1 VLHDPLN
8 MDTITA
14 IATPLGLAGIGV
26 VRISGPDAK
35 KIAGRLFKPKR
46 PLRVLQTHRLYL
58 GRLIDPESGEMV
70 DEVLLSFMKA
80 PNSYT
85 REDVVEINS
94 HSGYLL
100 LSRILRMVL
109 REGARLAEPGEFT
122 FRAFMNGRID
132 LSQAE
137 AIVDLIHSPSEKG
150 LRLASA
156 QMEGR
161 LRMEVERLRQKAMD
175 LLARIEV
182 SLDYPDEETDALLGI
197 DEIMEEG
204 LIQPIRALLAAHGQ
218 RKVWMEGIETVIVG
232 RVNVGKSSLLNRLL
246 NEERAIVTPIPGT
259 TRDMVE
265 STLYIEGIPL
275 RLVDTA
281 GLRRGKGTLEK
292 IGMERAG
299 KKTEDAD
306 LVLVV
311 IDQSRPLHKDD
322 LSVITRVEKKKAILV
337 INKVDLPAKM
347 KEGDLKMSRIAL
359 PLVRISALRG
369 DGIDE
374 LRKAIKSLILSGEE
388 ASNDLGLA
396 PNVRQRQALEEAG
409 RCFTRAFQNLKDGM
423 PLEIMAVDMNEGL
436 AALGEITGETATEE
450 ILDRIFSQFC
460 LGK

>member
-1 VLHDPLN
+1 VLRDPPN
-8 MDTITA
+8 IDTIAA

-35 KIAGRLFKPKR
+35 SIAGRLFRPKR
-46 PLRVLQTHRLYL
+46 LLKVLQTHRLYL
-58 GRLIDPESGEMV
+58 GRLTDPESGEMV

-109 REGARLAEPGEFT
+109 KEGARMAEPGEFT

-161 LRMEVERLRQKAMD
+161 LRMEVEHLRQKAMD

-182 SLDYPDEETDALLGI
+182 TLDYPDEETDALLGA
-197 DEIMEEG
+197 DEMEEG
-204 LIQPIRALLAAHGQ
+204 LIQPIRALVAAHGQ

-246 NEERAIVTPIPGT
+246 NQERAIVTPIPGT

-265 STLYIEGIPL
+265 STLYIEGVPL

-281 GLRRGKGTLEK
+281 GLRRGKGTIEK

-299 KKTEDAD
+299 KKMDEAD

-322 LSVITRVEKKKAILV
+322 LTLITRVEKKRAILV
-337 INKVDLPAKM
+337 INKVDLPARM
-347 KEGDLKMSRIAL
+347 KEEDLKMTGTAL

-388 ASNDLGLA
+388 ASQDLGLA

>member
-1 VLHDPLN
+1 VLRDPPN
-8 MDTITA
+8 IDTIAA

-35 KIAGRLFKPKR
+35 SIAGRLFRPKR
-46 PLRVLQTHRLYL
+46 FVKVLQTHRLYL

-109 REGARLAEPGEFT
+109 KEGARLAEPGEFT

-156 QMEGR
+156 QMQGGLR
-161 LRMEVERLRQKAMD
+161 LEVEHLRQKAVD

-182 SLDYPDEETDALLGI
+182 TLDYPDEETDAILGA
-197 DEIMEEG
+197 DEMEEG
-204 LIQPIRALLAAHGQ
+204 LIQPIRALVAAHGQ

-265 STLYIEGIPL
+265 STLYIEGVPL

-281 GLRRGKGTLEK
+281 GLRRGKGTIEK
-292 IGMERAG
+292 IGMERAR
-299 KKTEDAD
+299 KKMEEAD

-322 LSVITRVEKKKAILV
+322 LTLITRVGKKNAILV
-337 INKVDLPAKM
+337 INKVDLPAGM
-347 KEGDLKMSRIAL
+347 KEEDLKLSGTAP

-374 LRKAIKSLILSGEE
+374 LRKAIRSLILSGEE
-388 ASNDLGLA
+388 ASQDLGLA

-436 AALGEITGETATEE
+436 AALDEITGQSATQE